1 MMDLVHR
8 ADLDQFDEKIS
19 EPWTN
24 TGLIYNKKK
33 KNCGSVTDFL
43 KKADFHPALRQQ
55 KKKSAENL

>member
-19 EPWTN
+19 EPRTN
-24 TGLIYNKKK
+24 TGLIYKKK
-33 KNCGSVTDFL
+33 KICGSVTDFL